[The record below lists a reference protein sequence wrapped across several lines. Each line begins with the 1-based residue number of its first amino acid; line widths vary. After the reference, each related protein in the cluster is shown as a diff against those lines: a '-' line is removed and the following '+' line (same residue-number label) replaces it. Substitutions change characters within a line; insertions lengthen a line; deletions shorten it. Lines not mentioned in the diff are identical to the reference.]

1 MPRDVLRGF
10 RTPPELG
17 IEGTIAAGRRETGL
31 AGSQYLGGGSVP
43 RTEIAPGKK

>member
-17 IEGTIAAGRRETGL
+17 TEGTMQLEEGTGL